1 MVKGYQNDNSFFPF
15 DTACSSI
22 IQESECEFQ
31 NSGTV
36 FVDADF
42 CRLVGK
48 ETDHL
53 LLTGKQVRSTS
64 LSHFRRKANWRCSL
78 NRQPPTLAYIRS
90 KNRPRAMAFSSRQR
104 VSIRW

>member
-22 IQESECEFQ
+22 IQGSECEFQ
-31 NSGTV
+31 NSGAV

-53 LLTGKQVRSTS
+53 LLTGKQVGSFVIVYLRH
-64 LSHFRRKANWRCSL
+64 LQIAEG
-78 NRQPPTLAYIRS
+78 
-90 KNRPRAMAFSSRQR
+90 
-104 VSIRW
+104 V